1 MDGNETLQ
9 KVEIRIDNGE
19 WQNATGTLNWTYV
32 HTKKLENGNHTIY
45 TRSYDGENY
54 SNEVSIIIEVKKR
67 RRYPRI

>member
-32 HTKKLENGNHTIY
+32 HTKNWKMEIILY

>member
-9 KVEIRIDNGE
+9 KVEIRIDDGE
-19 WQNATGTLNWTYV
+19 WQNATGTLNWTYI
-32 HTKKLENGNHTIY
+32 HTKNWKMEIILY
-45 TRSYDGENY
+45 TRSYDGEDY